1 MAFDGKQF
9 GAEIVAAVKSHVAD
23 TLAPIMA
30 RLDAIEAKLAAP
42 PAVSP
47 AAIAEVRAC
56 GEELRKAI
64 DDLPMPVEPPA
75 LPDIPAMVK
84 EAVAALPAPQD
95 GKSVTVDD
103 VRPLIDEA
111 VQKAVSV
118 LPKAKDGEPG
128 KDGVGLAGAIL
139 SREGGLVLTLTD
151 GTTRDL
157 GIVVGKD
164 ADMVALRADVERM
177 VAAIPKP
184 KDGADGVGF
193 DDLDLIE
200 GQDGVHLRFA
210 RGETVKQFRLPVVID
225 RGVYREGSYHKGD
238 GVTYGGSFWISQED
252 GNGEKPDS
260 GKGWRLA
267 VKRGRDGKDAVP
279 KPEKAREPLRIG

>member
-9 GAEIVAAVKSHVAD
+9 GAEIVSAVKSHVAD

-30 RLDAIEAKLAAP
+30 RIDAIEAKLAVP
-42 PAVSP
+42 PEVSP
-47 AAIAEVRAC
+47 ADLAAVRAF

-64 DDLPMPVEPPA
+64 DDLPVPA
-75 LPDIPAMVK
+75 ELPDIPEMVK

-95 GKSVTVDD
+95 GKSVTVED
-103 VRPLIDEA
+103 VRPLIEDA
-111 VQKAVSV
+111 VQKAVSG

-193 DDLDLIE
+193 DDLDLVDGE
-200 GQDGVHLRFA
+200 DGVYLRFA
-210 RGETVKQFRLPVVID
+210 RGENVKQFRLPIVVD
-225 RGVYREGSYHKGD
+225 RGIYREGRYQKGD
-238 GVTYGGSFWISQED
+238 GVTYGGSFFIAQED
-252 GNGEKPDS
+252 TTDRPEN

-267 VKRGRDGKDAVP
+267 VKRGRDGKDTMP
-279 KPEKAREPLRIG
+279 KPEKAREPLRIS